1 MQYPTRAGHYHCL
14 ATNFLAAPCVRM
26 VRVERLIPQRTP
38 VDARDTPVDDRLI
51 DTGVGAG
58 DLAGMP
64 AAEATTDNDKPS
76 APPARHR
83 TRSVRSPGRSIRTS
97 LAWPALLIVVV
108 RIGVGLMLERA
119 ALGMI
124 GFLNFPPSRV
134 LRPENGSIVYGFIRW
149 DAAIYMRIA
158 QHGYQPNFKDDSAF
172 YPLYPYLTRA
182 VSRVTPLSLPDA
194 ALAVSWV
201 SLWLAVWGVIRL
213 TALIFPGSK
222 SWRAGALLAF
232 IPVSVFLLSGYAE
245 SLYVALFAWSVV
257 ALVERRPWV
266 AAVLIGFVAV
276 TRLEGVLLV
285 LALIGWTV
293 QDELT
298 HRGRSVLRAA
308 ARIAGM
314 CAVSLAPLLA
324 YLVFV
329 RQRYGSFLEELT
341 VNKLWHRHLSWPLH
355 PLFASLWWI
364 VADKIHGRTAAN
376 AVATYLV
383 DDGLMVAALLGLAAL
398 GLIVWRRRELWWL
411 LPPVFLA
418 LLIIASDAP
427 FGDSPEAWG
436 RNVMVLVPLYAVAS
450 RVKSEV
456 SWSMLLAGSALL
468 AALFQIMFN
477 VGFWLT

>member
-1 MQYPTRAGHYHCL
+1 
-14 ATNFLAAPCVRM
+14 M
-26 VRVERLIPQRTP
+26 VRVERLIPQGTP
-38 VDARDTPVDDRLI
+38 VEHGLI
-51 DTGVGAG
+51 DAGVGTG
-58 DLAGMP
+58 DPARLAP
-64 AAEATTDNDKPS
+64 TEATTGDPATPPS
-76 APPARHR
+76 SYR
-83 TRSVRSPGRSIRTS
+83 TAVRSPRRSIGAS
-97 LAWPALLIVVV
+97 LAWPALLIVAV
-108 RIGVGLMLERA
+108 RIGVGLLLERA

-124 GFLNFPPSRV
+124 GFLNFPPSRA

-158 QHGYQPNFKDDSAF
+158 EHGYQASITDDSAF

-182 VSRVTPLSLPDA
+182 VSKVTPLSLPEA

-201 SLWLAVWGVIRL
+201 SLFFAVWGAIRL
-213 TALIFPGSK
+213 TALIFPGAK

-257 ALVERRPWV
+257 ALLERRPWV

-285 LALIGWTV
+285 LALIGWAI

-298 HRGRSVLRAA
+298 HRGRPMLRAA
-308 ARIAGM
+308 ARIAGL
-314 CAVSLAPLLA
+314 CAVSLAPLFA

-329 RQRYGSFLEELT
+329 WRRYGHILEELS

-364 VADKIHGRTAAN
+364 FADKLRGRTAAN
-376 AVATYLV
+376 TVATYLV
-383 DDGLMVAALLGLAAL
+383 DDGLMVAAIIGLAAL
-398 GLIVWRRRELWWL
+398 CLIVWRRRELWWL
-411 LPPVFLA
+411 VPPVFLA
-418 LLIIASDAP
+418 VLIIASDAP

-456 SWSMLLAGSALL
+456 GWSMLLAGSALL